1 MEGTMAEIRLFAGDF
16 APKTWSYCNGALL
29 AISTNQALFSLL
41 GTTFGGN
48 GVQTFALPD
57 LRGRIP
63 VGVGNGSNGVSSYV
77 LGEVTGME
85 NDTLLMPNLPQH
97 THPASITPGSGQPSA
112 TATLFGVDNAGGQT
126 SPAGNYLG
134 ADSGAGATTY
144 ASSGTLTPMNAGSVT
159 LSNVTLAA
167 PSATANIAGGS
178 QPHNNIMPSLVLNY
192 IICLYGIYPSRN

>member
-16 APKTWSYCNGALL
+16 TPKTWSYCNGTLL

-41 GTTFGGN
+41 GTTYGGN

-63 VGVGNGSNGVSSYV
+63 VGVGNGSNGVSTYSI
-77 LGEVTGME
+77 GEITGTE
-85 NDTLLMPNLPQH
+85 NVGLLPTDLPQH
-97 THPASITPGSGQPSA
+97 THLPIVTPGSGQPSA
-112 TATLFGVDNAGGQT
+112 TATLFGINNAGGQA

-134 ADSGAGATTY
+134 ADNGVGATTY
-144 ASSGTLTPMNAGSVT
+144 AASGTLTPMNSGSVA
-159 LSNVTLAA
+159 LSNVTLAV
-167 PSATANIAGGS
+167 PSATVNIAGGS